1 MSLEFLARLP
11 QAYARGE
18 AVAITSVCSA
28 HPLVIEAAIRH
39 AKDNE
44 SPLLIEATCNQVNH
58 EGGYTGMTPADF
70 KAFVE
75 EIAARVGHR
84 PDLILG
90 GDHLG
95 PNPWK
100 HRPATEAMNEAKAM
114 VAAYVAAGFSKI
126 HLDASMACAD
136 DAEPLADAVIA
147 RRAADLAS
155 VAEKI
160 AAENDLPP
168 PLYVIGTEVPVPG
181 GATEALDTLEVTSP
195 AAARETVSL
204 HEKAFAEND
213 IAHAFGRVI
222 GLVVQPGVEFG
233 SANVVVYDRN
243 AAEELS
249 ASLAGMPNL
258 VFEAHSTDY
267 QPAAALETLA
277 RDGFAIQKV
286 GPWLT
291 FALREALYGLDHIAR
306 EMGLVPPQEGVQES
320 MERLMLDEPQ
330 YWQAY
335 YHGDERTLYL
345 ERHYSYSDRI
355 RYYWPH
361 NEAKEAVARL
371 FAALDGKTIPEPL
384 ASQFLPSTGGAMP
397 AGDPRQVVIGAIRAV
412 LERYAQARIATDTG

>member
-1 MSLEFLARLP
+1 MSLGFLSRLP
-11 QAYARGE
+11 QAYACGE

-39 AKDNE
+39 SKDLGG
-44 SPLLIEATCNQVNH
+44 PLLIEATCNQVNH

-75 EIAARVGHR
+75 EIAERAGHL
-84 PDLILG
+84 PDIILG

-100 HRPATEAMNEAKAM
+100 NLPTEEAMEKAKAM

-147 RRAADLAS
+147 KRAADLAS
-155 VAEKI
+155 VAEEVARDKS
-160 AAENDLPP
+160 LPL
-168 PLYVIGTEVPVPG
+168 PLYIIGTEVPVPG
-181 GATEALDTLEVTSP
+181 GAMEALDTLEVTPP
-195 AAARETVSL
+195 AAARETVAL
-204 HEKAFAEND
+204 HEKAFAQIG
-213 IAHAFGRVI
+213 IANAFERVI

-233 SANVVVYDRN
+233 SANVVVYDRSS
-243 AAEELS
+243 AKELS

-267 QPAAALETLA
+267 QPGEALEALA

-291 FALREALYGLDHIAR
+291 FALREALYGLDHIAQ
-306 EMGLVPPQEGVQES
+306 EMGLLSPEEGVQAS
-320 MERLMLDEPQ
+320 MERLMLAEPK

-335 YHGDERTLYL
+335 YHGDDRELYL

-355 RYYWPH
+355 RYYWPRS
-361 NEAKEAVARL
+361 EAKDAVERL

-384 ASQFLPSTGGAMP
+384 ASQFLPGLDGTPLAD
-397 AGDPRQVVIGAIRAV
+397 DPRQIVIAAVRAV
-412 LERYAQARIATDTG
+412 LDRYAQARYAKA